1 MSKQKEQKKNYN
13 RMAVFAN
20 VPQGKDFWAAN
31 GLVIKNLYELANSF
45 EVMDDY
51 TFSQHVNQDKNDFA
65 KWTNDV
71 LNQQKLAEQLGS
83 SKSLAEHQVITL
95 KHMVNLLK

>member
-20 VPQGKDFWAAN
+20 VTQGKDFWAAN
-31 GLVIKNLYELANSF
+31 GLVIKNLFDLAAAF
-45 EVMDDY
+45 ETMDDY
-51 TFSQHVNQDKNDFA
+51 TFSQHVDQDKNDFA
-65 KWTNDV
+65 KWANDV
-71 LNQQKLAEQLGS
+71 LSQQQLAEQLGN
-83 SKSLAEHQVITL
+83 SKSLAEHHVMTL